1 MAKKEK
7 QHEQAATELQKDEAP
22 PHPAEEAPKT
32 TAVARAQPSN
42 EVVERLRDALESLES
57 FHKVGFPMIRF
68 KEAFTMA
75 EGADEIE
82 EFEGVIIYTKEM
94 NAYYKERYK
103 PGSRALPDCFSPDG
117 KKPTTAKPVHTDC
130 ATCPMNQF
138 GSAKEGDG
146 KACKNVRPLYI
157 LVQNQESGD
166 LAIIPKQLRVPP
178 TSLTLIRSYIMSV
191 AADFGAYFA
200 VRTKF
205 SVFKKSDAQTHYNI
219 KFSLGKRLTAEE
231 RANVAYIRHGW
242 MPQMMEATVTEPVEE
257 EAHAPAAP
265 TVDVDAEGGPRF

>member
-7 QHEQAATELQKDEAP
+7 HETESQNPEAP
-22 PHPAEEAPKT
+22 PHPADEAPKT
-32 TAVARAQPSN
+32 TAVAKAAPCP
-42 EVVERLRDALESLES
+42 EIVERLRDAVESLES
-57 FHKVGFPMIRF
+57 FDRVGFPMVRF
-68 KEAFTMA
+68 KEGFTMA
-75 EGADEIE
+75 EGTDEIE

-146 KACKNVRPLYI
+146 KACKNVRPLYV
-157 LVQNQESGD
+157 LVRNAETQELG
-166 LAIIPKQLRVPP
+166 IIPKQLRVPP

-200 VRTKF
+200 VHTKF
-205 SVFKKSDAQTHYNI
+205 GVFKKSDSQTHYNI
-219 KFSLGKRLTAEE
+219 KFSLGKRLTAQE
-231 RANVAYIRHGW
+231 RADVLFIRSGW
-242 MPQMMEATVTEPVEE
+242 MPKMMEATVTEPVEE
-257 EAHAPAAP
+257 EAHAEKPV
-265 TVDVDAEGGPRF
+265 VDVNAAGGPRF